1 MRVIKTLLV
10 LAILAAAAA
19 FAGYRYWQ
27 AQLEGSIALES
38 PTIYEVPRG
47 AAFNQVIRDLAR
59 HGIIDAV
66 WPYQVLARLD
76 PAAMQ
81 GLRAGEFELEPG
93 MSGREL
99 IAKLSSDQVVTYQLT
114 VPEGWTFKQM
124 RQLLDRAEKLDHRTQ
139 SMSDDEIM
147 AALGHEG
154 THPEGQFFPDTYRY
168 HKGVSDLEVLERA
181 FDRMQQTLAAVWAE
195 RDDDLPIDSPY
206 QALILASLIERET
219 GVPAERRQI
228 AGVFTRRLEKGMRL
242 QTDPTVIYGM
252 GDSYVGNI
260 TRADLQRQNAYN
272 TYVIAGLPPTPIAM
286 PGRASL
292 EAAVH
297 PAKGDALYFVA
308 KGDGSHQFSRTLQE
322 HNAAV
327 RRYILNRDRD

>member
-1 MRVIKTLLV
+1 MNMRVLKILILLLLV
-10 LAILAAAAA
+10 ATIVV
-19 FAGYRYWQ
+19 FGGFHYWQ
-27 AQLEGSIALES
+27 KQLDAPIALDET
-38 PTIYEVPRG
+38 TIYEVPPG
-47 AAFNQVIRDLAR
+47 AAFTQVVHDLESRGIIEAAWPYRILAR
-59 HGIIDAV
+59 VAPKATQGI
-66 WPYQVLARLD
+66 
-76 PAAMQ
+76 
-81 GLRAGEFELEPG
+81 RAGEFEIEPG
-93 MSGREL
+93 MNGRQL
-99 IAKLSSDQVVTYQLT
+99 IAHLSSDQVVTYRLT

-124 RQLLDRAEKLDHRTQ
+124 RRLLDQAPKLEHRT
-139 SMSDDEIM
+139 SEMSDEEIM
-147 AALGHEG
+147 TALGHEG

-168 HKGVSDLEVLERA
+168 HKGVADLELLQRA
-181 FDRMQQTLAAVWAE
+181 FDRMQQTLNTVWNE

-219 GVPAERRQI
+219 GVPAERKEI

-260 TRADLQRQNAYN
+260 TRADLQRQTAYN
-272 TYVIAGLPPTPIAM
+272 TYVIEGLPPTPIAM
-286 PGRASL
+286 PGRGAL

-297 PAKGDALYFVA
+297 PADGDTLYFVA

-327 RRYILNRDRD
+327 RRYILNRD

>member
-1 MRVIKTLLV
+1 MRVLKILILLLLV
-10 LAILAAAAA
+10 ATIVV
-19 FAGYRYWQ
+19 FGGFHYWQ
-27 AQLEGSIALES
+27 KQLDAPIALDEK
-38 PTIYEVPRG
+38 TVYEVPPG
-47 AAFNQVIRDLAR
+47 AAFTQVVDDLESRGIIEAAWPYRILAR
-59 HGIIDAV
+59 VA
-66 WPYQVLARLD
+66 PKAT
-76 PAAMQ
+76 Q
-81 GLRAGEFELEPG
+81 GLRAGEFEIEPG
-93 MSGREL
+93 MNGRQL
-99 IAKLSSDQVVTYQLT
+99 IAHLSSDQVVTYRLT

-124 RQLLDRAEKLDHRTQ
+124 RRLLDQAPKLEHRTRE
-139 SMSDDEIM
+139 MSDEEIM

-154 THPEGQFFPDTYRY
+154 TYPEGQFFPDTYRY
-168 HKGVSDLEVLERA
+168 HKGVTDIELLQRA
-181 FDRMQQTLAAVWAE
+181 FDRMQQTLNTVWDE

-219 GVPAERRQI
+219 GVPAERNEI

-260 TRADLQRQNAYN
+260 TRADLQRQTAYN
-272 TYVIAGLPPTPIAM
+272 TYVIEGLPPTPIAM
-286 PGRASL
+286 PGRGAL

-297 PAKGDALYFVA
+297 PADGDTLYFVA

-327 RRYILNRDRD
+327 RRYILNRD